1 MERHHFLVEGR
12 VQGVGFRH
20 WAARTALSLGLTGWV
35 RNLPDGSVEVQ
46 AQGERESLDKMADW
60 LRRGP
65 SSARVARLTVIE
77 KPPEWGEE
85 SFVIRH
91 F

>member
-1 MERHHFLVEGR
+1 M
-12 VQGVGFRH
+12 QGVGFRH
-20 WAARTALSLGLTGWV
+20 WTARTALSLGLTGWV

-46 AQGERESLDKMADW
+46 AQGEREALDKMAAW

-65 SSARVARLTVIE
+65 SSARVTRLTIIG
-77 KPPEWGEE
+77 KPPQRGEE

>member
-1 MERHHFLVEGR
+1 M
-12 VQGVGFRH
+12 GFRH
-20 WAARTALSLGLTGWV
+20 WTARTALSLGLTGWV

-46 AQGERESLDKMADW
+46 AQGERESLERMADW

-65 SSARVARLTVIE
+65 SSARVTRLTIIE
-77 KPPEWGEE
+77 KPPENGED

>member
-1 MERHHFLVEGR
+1 
-12 VQGVGFRH
+12 
-20 WAARTALSLGLTGWV
+20 WTARTALSLGLTGWV

-46 AQGERESLDKMADW
+46 AQGERESLEKMAVW

-65 SSARVARLTVIE
+65 SSARVTRLTIIG
-77 KPPEWGEE
+77 KPPQRGEE

>member
-1 MERHHFLVEGR
+1 M
-12 VQGVGFRH
+12 QGVGFRH
-20 WAARTALSLGLTGWV
+20 WTARTALSLGLTGWV

-46 AQGERESLDKMADW
+46 AQGEREALDKMAAW

-65 SSARVARLTVIE
+65 SSARVTRLTIIE
-77 KPPEWGEE
+77 KPPERGEE
-85 SFVIRH
+85 SFIIRH

>member
-1 MERHHFLVEGR
+1 M
-12 VQGVGFRH
+12 QGVGFRH

>member
-1 MERHHFLVEGR
+1 M
-12 VQGVGFRH
+12 QGVGFRH
-20 WAARTALSLGLTGWV
+20 WTARTALSLGLTGWV

-46 AQGERESLDKMADW
+46 AQGERESLDKMAVW

-65 SSARVARLTVIE
+65 SSARVTRLTIIE
-77 KPPEWGEE
+77 KPPERGEE

>member
-1 MERHHFLVEGR
+1 M
-12 VQGVGFRH
+12 QGVGFRH
-20 WAARTALSLGLTGWV
+20 WTARTALSLGLTGWV

-46 AQGERESLDKMADW
+46 AQGERESLEKMAVW

-65 SSARVARLTVIE
+65 PPPPPTPLTIIWE
-77 KPPEWGEE
+77 APPPGGGA
-85 SFVIRH
+85 FVIRH